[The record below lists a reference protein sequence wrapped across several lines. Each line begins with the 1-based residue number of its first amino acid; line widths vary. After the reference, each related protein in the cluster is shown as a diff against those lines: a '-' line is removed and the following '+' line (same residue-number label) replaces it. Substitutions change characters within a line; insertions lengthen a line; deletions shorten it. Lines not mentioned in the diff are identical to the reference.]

1 MFEKLRNS
9 WELVKAS
16 ACVLDTDKELLIF
29 PLISGILTL
38 LISLTFF
45 IPLLI
50 SGFVDSALFG
60 NAQVT
65 GVLVLFVF
73 YLVQYTTIFF
83 MNTALVGAALI
94 RLRGGD
100 PTFKDGLQIAFA
112 RLGAIVGY
120 AIIAATIGVLLK
132 LASQRN
138 RGLGRWIV
146 SLLGLAW
153 NLATFLV
160 VPVLAAENVGPIEAI
175 KRSTALLKRTWGEQI
190 VGNVGLGLV
199 FGLAAV
205 LITLAMVP
213 LALIGF
219 QFPQPGWFLVP
230 LIIAYMLLLMLLSLL
245 QSTLSGIYTAA
256 LYQYATTH
264 EPGLFFDPEIMHNAF
279 LPAPSRFSL

>member
-16 ACVLDTDKELLIF
+16 ARVLDADKELLIF
-29 PLISGILTL
+29 PLIAGILTL
-38 LISLTFF
+38 IISLTFF
-45 IPLLI
+45 IPLVI

-65 GVLVLFVF
+65 GLLVLFAF
-73 YLVQYTTIFF
+73 YLVQYTAIFF

-112 RLGAIVGY
+112 RFGAVVGY
-120 AIIAATIGVLLK
+120 AIIAATVGVLLK

-138 RGLGRWIV
+138 RGLGRWIA

-190 VGNVGLGLV
+190 VGNVGLGIV
-199 FGLAAV
+199 FSLAGV
-205 LITLAMVP
+205 LITLAVIP

-230 LIIAYMLLLMLLSLL
+230 LIIAYLLLLVLLSLL

-256 LYQYATTH
+256 LYQYATTN
-264 EPGLFFDPEIMHNAF
+264 EPGPFFDPEIVQNAF
-279 LPAPSRFSL
+279 LPAQRHVSL

>member
-1 MFEKLRNS
+1 MIEKLRNS

-16 ACVLDTDKELLIF
+16 ARVLDADKELLIF

-45 IPLLI
+45 IPMVI

-65 GVLVLFVF
+65 GLLVLFVF
-73 YLVQYTTIFF
+73 YLVQYITIFF

-120 AIIAATIGVLLK
+120 AIIAATVGVLLK

-138 RGLGRWIV
+138 RGLGHWIV

-190 VGNVGLGLV
+190 VGNVGLGAV
-199 FGLAAV
+199 FGLAGV
-205 LITLAMVP
+205 LITLAMIP

-219 QFPQPGWFLVP
+219 QFSQPGWFLVP
-230 LIIAYMLLLMLLSLL
+230 LIIAYLLLLVLLSLL

-264 EPGLFFDPEIMHNAF
+264 EPGPFFDPDIVHNAF
-279 LPAPSRFSL
+279 LPAQRYFSI